1 MSGTKGPSLNILF
14 QLSFFPTWW
23 RASSDRNSDRES
35 ICDKAVFI
43 HPRTVSTAAV
53 TAVNGVWDFSGT
65 TTQSMTSKTSASD
78 GERESARWLVTV
90 PSTEAHDLVGARYFG
105 LGRSVIE
112 EGEILVG
119 LCDFV
124 IIDENVARG

>member
-1 MSGTKGPSLNILF
+1 
-14 QLSFFPTWW
+14 
-23 RASSDRNSDRES
+23 
-35 ICDKAVFI
+35 
-43 HPRTVSTAAV
+43 
-53 TAVNGVWDFSGT
+53 
-65 TTQSMTSKTSASD
+65 MTSKTSASD